1 MTDFDDYMFKK
12 LTKLKAAHDE
22 YRKAKGVKNQQ
33 AAIKG
38 IPDAELEFVTGTWPA
53 EFDRILNGE
62 PASMIARDAQEGKL

>member
-1 MTDFDDYMFKK
+1 MTDFDEYMLKK
-12 LTKLKAAHDE
+12 VKKLKAAHE
-22 YRKAKGVKNQQ
+22 AYCKAKGVKNQQ

>member
-1 MTDFDDYMFKK
+1 MTDFDDYMLKK
-12 LTKLKAAHDE
+12 VQKLKAAHE
-22 YRKAKGVKNQQ
+22 AYRKAKGVKNQQ

-53 EFDRILNGE
+53 EFDRVLNGE

>member
-1 MTDFDDYMFKK
+1 MIDFDDYMLKNVQ
-12 LTKLKAAHDE
+12 KLKAVREA